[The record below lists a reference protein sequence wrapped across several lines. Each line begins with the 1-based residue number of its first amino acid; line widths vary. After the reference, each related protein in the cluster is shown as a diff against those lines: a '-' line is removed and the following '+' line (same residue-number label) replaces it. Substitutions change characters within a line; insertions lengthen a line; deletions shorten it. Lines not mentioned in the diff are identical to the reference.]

1 MKKKLLNFS
10 CIIIM
15 MALFITGCSKILDKK
30 PIGEIDASTIDDPSA
45 GGSITAEEAEQ
56 LLSGAYNDMYW
67 DGEEYWAFDRT
78 TNGDAMADNA
88 YAGSDNPA
96 NHAID
101 LFTTNSLNGNVERN
115 WSRLYTSIG
124 KLNETIDKVS
134 KATDVAL
141 PPERRNQILGEAR
154 ALRAINYF
162 ELVRLWGDVPLIL
175 QPIVTTNTK
184 TIFESVAIPRSPV
197 AVVYDSIIVDLEYAL
212 TNVRNVSEVP
222 SKQIISK
229 GIVNTMLAKVYAT
242 IEPHDWD
249 KVNQYCDAVIADG
262 YTLLPDYDF
271 LFDGQ
276 HKNSSESIWEITYEG
291 WGSGT
296 YGLWIKDMYIGGG
309 WPKFNTPSHD
319 LVRAFEA
326 EGDDVR
332 FNSSIQWVDYSGQWV
347 DPYWPMNNLPLI
359 NKVRGGDISNFI
371 IYRFADILLL
381 KAEAL
386 TELNQLD
393 DASGAQFY
401 LNKIRNRV
409 GLANT
414 TATTQADLRL
424 AIEKERQLELAFE
437 GYRWF
442 DLQRTGRALAVMQNA
457 KKANNEPLNYPIQQ
471 FRLLYPVPQ
480 NEIDRNPRLTQN
492 PGY

>member
-1 MKKKLLNFS
+1 MKKILNFS
-10 CIIIM
+10 CTM
-15 MALFITGCSKILDKK
+15 LVMALLITGCSKILDKK
-30 PIGEIDASTIDDPSA
+30 PIGEIDASTIDDPNA
-45 GGSITAEEAEQ
+45 GGSITASEAEQ

-115 WSRLYTSIG
+115 WIRLYTSIG

-134 KATDVAL
+134 RATDAAL
-141 PPERRNQILGEAR
+141 SQERRNQILGEAR

-184 TIFESVAIPRSPV
+184 TIFESVAVPRAPE

-212 TNVRNVSEVP
+212 ANVRNVNEVP
-222 SKQIISK
+222 LKQIISK
-229 GIVNTMLAKVYAT
+229 GVVNTMLAKVYAT

-262 YTLLPDYDF
+262 YALLPDYDY

-276 HKNSSESIWEITYEG
+276 HKNSTESIWEITYEG

-296 YGLWIKDMYIGGG
+296 YGLWIRDMYIGGG

-319 LVRAFEA
+319 LVRAFEE

-359 NKVRGGDISNFI
+359 NKVRGGDVSNFI
-371 IYRFADILLL
+371 IYRFADIVLL

-393 DASGAQFY
+393 DVSGAQFY

-414 TATTQADLRL
+414 TATTQAELRP

-442 DLQRTGRALAVMQNA
+442 DLKRTGRALEVMRNA
-457 KKANNEPLNYPIQQ
+457 KKANNEPLNYPIQE
-471 FRLLYPVPQ
+471 FRLVFPVPQ
-480 NEIDRNPRLTQN
+480 NEIDRNPRLIQN

>member
-1 MKKKLLNFS
+1 MKKIFNFS
-10 CIIIM
+10 CTM
-15 MALFITGCSKILDKK
+15 LVMALLITGCSKILDKK
-30 PIGEIDASTIDDPSA
+30 PIGEIDASTIDDPNA
-45 GGSITAEEAEQ
+45 GGSITASEAEQ

-134 KATDVAL
+134 RATDAAL
-141 PPERRNQILGEAR
+141 SQERRNQILGEAR

-184 TIFESVAIPRSPV
+184 TIFESVAVPRAPE

-212 TNVRNVSEVP
+212 VNVRNVNEVP
-222 SKQIISK
+222 LKQIISK
-229 GIVNTMLAKVYAT
+229 GVVNTMLAKVYAT

-262 YTLLPDYDF
+262 YALLPDYDY

-276 HKNSSESIWEITYEG
+276 HKNSAESIWEITYEG

-319 LVRAFEA
+319 LVRAFEE

-347 DPYWPMNNLPLI
+347 DPYWPMSNLPLI
-359 NKVRGGDISNFI
+359 NKVRGGDVSNFI

-393 DASGAQFY
+393 NVSGAQFY
-401 LNKIRNRV
+401 LNKIRSRV

-424 AIEKERQLELAFE
+424 AIEKERRLELAFE

-442 DLQRTGRALAVMQNA
+442 DLKRTGRALEVMQNV
-457 KKANNEPLNYPIQQ
+457 KKANNEPLNYPIQE
-471 FRLLYPVPQ
+471 FRLVFPVPQ
-480 NEIDRNPRLTQN
+480 NEIDRNPRLIQN

>member
-1 MKKKLLNFS
+1 MKKILNFS
-10 CIIIM
+10 CTM
-15 MALFITGCSKILDKK
+15 LVMALLITGCSKILDKK
-30 PIGEIDASTIDDPSA
+30 PIGEIDASTIDDPNA
-45 GGSITAEEAEQ
+45 GGSITASEAEQ

-134 KATDVAL
+134 RATDAAL
-141 PPERRNQILGEAR
+141 SQERRNQILGEAR

-184 TIFESVAIPRSPV
+184 TIFESVAVPRAPE

-212 TNVRNVSEVP
+212 ANVRNVNEVP
-222 SKQIISK
+222 LKQIISK
-229 GIVNTMLAKVYAT
+229 GVVNTMLAKVYAT

-249 KVNQYCDAVIADG
+249 KVNQYCDAVLADG
-262 YTLLPDYDF
+262 YALLPDYDY

-276 HKNSSESIWEITYEG
+276 HKNSAESIWEITYEG

-319 LVRAFEA
+319 LVRAFE
-326 EGDDVR
+326 EESDDVR

-347 DPYWPMNNLPLI
+347 DPYWPMSNLPLI
-359 NKVRGGDISNFI
+359 NKVRGGDVSNFI
-371 IYRFADILLL
+371 IYRFADIVLL

-393 DASGAQFY
+393 DVSGAQFY
-401 LNKIRNRV
+401 LNKIRSRV
-409 GLANT
+409 GLAHT

-424 AIEKERQLELAFE
+424 AIEKERRLELAFE

-442 DLQRTGRALAVMQNA
+442 DLKRTGRALEVMQNV
-457 KKANNEPLNYPIQQ
+457 KKANNEPLNYPIQE
-471 FRLLYPVPQ
+471 FRLVFPVPQ
-480 NEIDRNPRLTQN
+480 NEIDRNPRLIQN

>member
-1 MKKKLLNFS
+1 ML
-10 CIIIM
+10 
-15 MALFITGCSKILDKK
+15 
-30 PIGEIDASTIDDPSA
+30 E
-45 GGSITAEEAEQ
+45 
-56 LLSGAYNDMYW
+56 
-67 DGEEYWAFDRT
+67 
-78 TNGDAMADNA
+78 
-88 YAGSDNPA
+88 
-96 NHAID
+96 
-101 LFTTNSLNGNVERN
+101 SLGINM
-115 WSRLYTSIG
+115 YTSIG
-124 KLNETIDKVS
+124 KINETIDKVS
-134 KATDVAL
+134 KATDPAL
-141 PPERRNQILGEAR
+141 TAERKSQILGEAH
-154 ALRAINYF
+154 ALRAANYF
-162 ELVRLWGDVPLIL
+162 ELVRLWGDVPLIM
-175 QPIVTTNTK
+175 QPIVTTDTK
-184 TIFESVAIPRSPV
+184 TIFESVAVPRSAA
-197 AVVYDSIIVDLEYAL
+197 AVVYDSIIADLGFAVA
-212 TNVRNVSEVP
+212 NVRPASQVSRQVMNT
-222 SKQIISK
+222 

-242 IEPHDWD
+242 VEPHNWD

-276 HKNSSESIWEITYEG
+276 HKNSPESIWEITYEG

-319 LVRAFEA
+319 LVRAFES

-332 FNSSIQWVDYSGQWV
+332 FESSILWVDYSGQWV
-347 DPYWPMNNLPLI
+347 DPYWPMDHLPLI

-393 DASGAQFY
+393 DVSGAAFY
-401 LNKIRNRV
+401 LNMIRNRAA
-409 GLANT
+409 LANT

-442 DLQRTGRALAVMQNA
+442 DLQRTGRTLEVMRNA
-457 KKANNEPLNYPIQQ
+457 KKANNEPLNYPIQE
-471 FRLLYPVPQ
+471 FRLLFPVPQ
-480 NEIDRNPRLTQN
+480 NEMDRNP
-492 PGY
+492 

>member
-1 MKKKLLNFS
+1 MKKKLINCS
-10 CIIIM
+10 CLLVIITLSI
-15 MALFITGCSKILDKK
+15 AGCSKVLDKK
-30 PIGEIDASTIDDPSA
+30 PIGEIDAATIDDPNA
-45 GGSITAEEAEQ
+45 GESITATEAEQ

-78 TNGDAMADNA
+78 TNGDAMADNC

-124 KLNETIDKVS
+124 KINETIDKVS
-134 KATDVAL
+134 KATDPAL
-141 PPERRNQILGEAR
+141 TAERKNRILGEAR
-154 ALRAINYF
+154 ALRAANYF

-175 QPIVTTNTK
+175 QPIVTTDTK
-184 TIFESVAIPRSPV
+184 TIFESVAVPRS
-197 AVVYDSIIVDLEYAL
+197 AAAAVYDSIIADLEFAVA
-212 TNVRNVSEVP
+212 NVRTASQAA
-222 SKQIISK
+222 SKQIMNT

-242 IEPHDWD
+242 VEPHDWN

-276 HKNSSESIWEITYEG
+276 HKSSSESIWEITYEG

-296 YGLWIKDMYIGGG
+296 YGLWIRDMYIGGG

-326 EGDDVR
+326 EGDNVR
-332 FNSSIQWVDYSGQWV
+332 LNSSIQWVDYSGQWV

-359 NKVRGGDISNFI
+359 NKVRGGDVSSFI

-393 DASGAQFY
+393 DGSGAQFY

-414 TATTQADLRL
+414 TATTQAALRL

-442 DLQRTGRALAVMQNA
+442 DLQRTGRTLEVMRNA
-457 KKANNEPLNYPIQQ
+457 KKANNEPLNYPIQE
-471 FRLLYPVPQ
+471 FRLLFPVPQ
-480 NEIDRNPRLTQN
+480 NEMDRNPRLTQN

>member
-1 MKKKLLNFS
+1 MKKILNFS
-10 CIIIM
+10 CTM
-15 MALFITGCSKILDKK
+15 LVMALLITGCSKILDKK
-30 PIGEIDASTIDDPSA
+30 PIGEIDASTIDDPNA
-45 GGSITAEEAEQ
+45 GGSITASEAEQ

-134 KATDVAL
+134 RATDAAL
-141 PPERRNQILGEAR
+141 SQERRNQILGEAR

-184 TIFESVAIPRSPV
+184 TIFESVAVPRAPE

-212 TNVRNVSEVP
+212 ANVRNVNEVP
-222 SKQIISK
+222 LKQIISK
-229 GIVNTMLAKVYAT
+229 GVVNTMLAKVYAT

-262 YTLLPDYDF
+262 YALLPDYDY

-276 HKNSSESIWEITYEG
+276 HKNSTESIWEITYEG

-296 YGLWIKDMYIGGG
+296 YGLWIRDMYIGGG

-319 LVRAFEA
+319 LVRAFEE

-347 DPYWPMNNLPLI
+347 DPYWPMSNLPLI
-359 NKVRGGDISNFI
+359 NKVRGGDVSNFI

-393 DASGAQFY
+393 NVSGAQFY
-401 LNKIRNRV
+401 LNKIRSRV

-442 DLQRTGRALAVMQNA
+442 DLKRTGRALEVMRNA
-457 KKANNEPLNYPIQQ
+457 KKANNEPLNYPIQE
-471 FRLLYPVPQ
+471 FRLVFPVPQ
-480 NEIDRNPRLTQN
+480 NEIDRNPRLIQN